1 MVSFSYYSGRR
12 GSRGLKILETIL
24 MAAMF
29 ISLIYSIVLFYRE
42 IRNFR
47 NKEFRKKCFRN
58 GFVLLVLGLWF
69 TYVGGRYFPS
79 NDAKGKLDTEISK
92 VNTTINIK
100 Q

>member
-1 MVSFSYYSGRR
+1 M
-12 GSRGLKILETIL
+12 
-24 MAAMF
+24 
-29 ISLIYSIVLFYRE
+29 
-42 IRNFR
+42 
-47 NKEFRKKCFRN
+47 KCFRN